1 MSGIP
6 IEPPTCRACPHV
18 STSWYPSI
26 MEITLAKL
34 CDYVRLVAH
43 ERRGMY
49 VRVSG
54 VNRDGRS
61 IVHLRMKS
69 AITTSASKEKIARD
83 TCRALKP
90 ILDYVVGWKLEV
102 CPACIEK
109 RNSEYKS
116 GTFRVKSKGRN
127 GATLWVRMWEDMW
140 VLASYDGIKVTPF
153 MSYKEGYC
161 VCNDWSD
168 SYTMAGIYRHLGT
181 LVDEL
186 HNRGPSRPIL
196 E

>member
-1 MSGIP
+1 MFGVP
-6 IEPPTCRACPHV
+6 IEPPTCRAHPHT
-18 STSWYPSI
+18 STWYPSN

-43 ERRGMY
+43 QQQSMY

-54 VNRDGRS
+54 LNRDGRS

-83 TCRALKP
+83 TYHALKP
-90 ILDYVVGWKLEV
+90 VLSKVTGWKLEV
-102 CPACIEK
+102 CPACIIRDK
-109 RNSEYKS
+109 SEYKT
-116 GTFRVKSKGRN
+116 GTFRLKSKDRH

-140 VLASYDGIKVTPF
+140 ILASYDGSKVKPF
-153 MSYKEGYC
+153 MSYEEGYC
-161 VCNDWSD
+161 LCNDWSD
-168 SYTMAGIYRHLGT
+168 SYTMAGVYRHLNI

-186 HNRGPSRPIL
+186 HNRGPYRPVL